1 MGKFTPDGY
10 GYDVSEQRDCPYKE
24 GLKCFLADCEDCP
37 IHPDY
42 ESEEDIE
49 TFDSVYAEGWQ
60 QGFKK
65 GYIQAM
71 EEADEWVDE
80 DEEDRNSFDLE
91 GLKDTPYTL
100 DKPIDWQSEKEPH
113 TPYNEDIYEKLYQ
126 SGDLEPSV
134 AKAYEMGK
142 NYAYDLG
149 LAQGLQEVEDYYI
162 LGYKDCFLGEEPMI
176 FDEELK
182 DLLETED
189 DDYSTYED
197 GYIQGYKDCLVE
209 LKPAVT
215 NSDLDALIER
225 CDLEKEEE
233 EEKELY
239 KAESEPLGFIVDGE
253 IISGIES
260 LKEDILDIK
269 RKLNDDISMTPLVN
283 KELYDLLHKLTVIQ
297 EKVSIDAL
305 HRHLGYK

>member
-1 MGKFTPDGY
+1 MGKFTTDGY

-80 DEEDRNSFDLE
+80 EDEEDFKPLTWELE
-91 GLKDTPYTL
+91 EPYTSYKK
-100 DKPIDWQSEKEPH
+100 D
-113 TPYNEDIYEKLYQ
+113 DIGLYEELYQ
-126 SGDLEPSV
+126 QGELEKSV
-134 AKAYEMGK
+134 AKAYEIGK
-142 NYAYDLG
+142 YNGYEQGMKELSIASEENYI
-149 LAQGLQEVEDYYI
+149 E
-162 LGYKDCFLGEEPMI
+162 GYKDCFLGEEPCI
-176 FDEELK
+176 YDEELEE
-182 DLLETED
+182 LLEQECSFEGDT
-189 DDYSTYED
+189 SYEN

-209 LKPAVT
+209 LKPAIT
-215 NSDLDALIER
+215 NEDLDALIER

-233 EEKELY
+233 EELC
-239 KAESEPLGFIVDGE
+239 KAESEPLGFIVDGD
-253 IISGIES
+253 IIDGIES
-260 LKEDILDIK
+260 LKEEIISIK
-269 RKLNDDISMTPLVN
+269 STLNEEDTIPVVQFR
-283 KELYDLLHKLTVIQ
+283 LYNLLHKLTVIQ
-297 EKVSIDAL
+297 ERVSVDSL
-305 HRHLGYK
+305 HRYLGYK